1 MFGDI
6 VEAIQLYNSLVSLY
20 VCNSFVPSEVK
31 KKAGTK
37 SLRTKKSAKDKAV
50 DENVKIN
57 EIVLEYSKLSC
68 LKNNFLC
75 LKIRLNIWFVLIFKD
90 SFLRMIKTCAAEQDR
105 EAYCDLIRNL
115 LKILFL
121 HEEFHKVS
129 CKIKSLW
136 KWATL
141 LF

>member
-75 LKIRLNIWFVLIFKD
+75 LKIRLNI
-90 SFLRMIKTCAAEQDR
+90 
-105 EAYCDLIRNL
+105 
-115 LKILFL
+115 
-121 HEEFHKVS
+121 
-129 CKIKSLW
+129 
-136 KWATL
+136 
-141 LF
+141 